1 MTNEQIIMDIAME
14 IYGKDSVMEM
24 LENGQDIPLHTMQGW
39 AQRGPY
45 RIKKGEHGFETK
57 LWRKK
62 KKKDQGRNEN
72 NEDNKDNE
80 NNEEKPDNRDF
91 YLCKSFLFRADQIER
106 VEEK

>member
-14 IYGKDSVMEM
+14 IYGKDSGMEM
-24 LENGQDIPLHTMQGW
+24 LENGQEIPLHTMQGW

-62 KKKDQGRNEN
+62 KKKNQDKEEDKENDTAGNE
-72 NEDNKDNE
+72 
-80 NNEEKPDNRDF
+80 NRDF
-91 YLCKSFLFRADQIER
+91 YLCKSFLFRGDQVER
-106 VEEK
+106 VEKN